1 MPRLIERLLILV
13 ASLAVA
19 VGVIALLSGGL
30 LAGHD
35 SPGVSGAASGPGV
48 AFPDQGNAQLKP
60 GQPHPSYDSEPPT
73 SGPHVPTPIDRN
85 GAQVT
90 NDQLLQALSVGDVV
104 LMYGTHT
111 PPPGLAAVANG
122 IAPAAF
128 SPALAAT
135 GQAVVLAYRP
145 GTTGVMGLAWAHMV
159 HVRSPTD
166 PTLRSFSQYWLGRGA
181 PQRGGAL
188 PKS

>member
-1 MPRLIERLLILV
+1 MPRLIERLLIVV
-13 ASLAVA
+13 AALGIA

-48 AFPDQGNAQLKP
+48 AFPDQGNGRLKSGQAQPK
-60 GQPHPSYDSEPPT
+60 YDSDPPT
-73 SGPHVPTPIDRN
+73 SGSHLQATINRN
-85 GAQVT
+85 GAQIT
-90 NDQLLQALSVGDVV
+90 DDQLLQALSVGDVV
-104 LMYGTHT
+104 LMYGTRT
-111 PPPGLAAVANG
+111 PPPGLGAVANA
-122 IAPAAF
+122 IAPAPF

-145 GTTGVMGLAWAHMV
+145 GTTGVIGLAWAHMV

-166 PTLRSFSQYWLGRGA
+166 PTLRSFAQYWLGRGV
-181 PQRGGAL
+181 PKRGGSL
-188 PKS
+188 PSS